1 MLFSEKVEEYLTCV
15 SYSWITIKNT

>member
-15 SYSWITIKNT
+15 SYSWITTKNI